1 MSCTKTILASDRFVG
16 LRKEVPSDHLA
27 RSHSSKDSNATTYS
41 HLISTGPSKCNN
53 FIKKGGRNP
62 YPQVRHAPN
71 LVLPCPTA
79 RMVERGVKVL
89 EATKTLSAPNV
100 RNNFYYSLLDVNP
113 QGQFLIG
120 TQDGAFIHQ

>member
-1 MSCTKTILASDRFVG
+1 
-16 LRKEVPSDHLA
+16 
-27 RSHSSKDSNATTYS
+27 
-41 HLISTGPSKCNN
+41 
-53 FIKKGGRNP
+53 
-62 YPQVRHAPN
+62 
-71 LVLPCPTA
+71 
-79 RMVERGVKVL
+79 MVERGVKVL